1 MGSLII
7 IRGPLGIGKTTIAKN
22 LAKLLK
28 ARYFSV
34 DEILS
39 KNNLDYINEEIG
51 CIPENNFLKVNKIIF
66 SKIKSSNKSII
77 VDGNFYY
84 QNQIKDLI
92 NKIPLK
98 SFAFTLIAP
107 IEVCILRDS
116 QRSNSYG
123 QAAVVAV
130 YNLVSRFDYG
140 QIINTSSLTIEE
152 TIKTILSKI
161 DN

>member
-39 KNNLDYINEEIG
+39 KNNLDHINEEIG

-66 SKIKSSNKSII
+66 SKIKSSNQSII

-98 SFAFTLIAP
+98 SFAFTLFAP

-123 QAAVVAV
+123 KASVVAV
-130 YNLVSRFDYG
+130 YNLVSKFDYG
-140 QIINTSSLTIEE
+140 QIIYTSSLTIEE
-152 TIKTILSKI
+152 TTETILSKI